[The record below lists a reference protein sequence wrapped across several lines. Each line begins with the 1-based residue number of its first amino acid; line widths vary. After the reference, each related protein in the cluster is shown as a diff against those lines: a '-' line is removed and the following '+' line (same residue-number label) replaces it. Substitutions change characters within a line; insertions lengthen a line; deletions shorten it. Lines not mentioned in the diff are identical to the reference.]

1 MRWRGR
7 TIGDLQRSAGERFRT
22 QHSAWLT
29 RAMLSDRSYPRI
41 PAKRTDLGGFDSL
54 RRRPGG
60 LQRAAAW
67 WRAALAK
74 VNDVF

>member
-1 MRWRGR
+1 MQWRAK
-7 TIGDLQRSAGERFRT
+7 TIGDLQRSAGERFRA

-29 RAMLSDRSYPRI
+29 RAMLTGRSYPRI
-41 PAKRTDLGGFDSL
+41 PAKPAAAGGFDDL

-60 LQRAAAW
+60 LRRAAAW

>member
-1 MRWRGR
+1 MRWRGK
-7 TIGDLQRSAGERFRT
+7 TIGDLQRSAGERFRA

-29 RAMLSDRSYPRI
+29 RAMLYDRSYPRI
-41 PAKRTDLGGFDSL
+41 PVKRADLGGYDRM

-60 LQRAAAW
+60 LGKAAAW
-67 WRAALAK
+67 WRAALAR